1 MSRCL
6 REQTLLWVYEGE
18 GTSRERAHVETCAA
32 CATRYQRL
40 VHDLEVIG
48 QVLREA
54 PSSGAVPHRRSS
66 LRLRWMP
73 VAAALAVALLVVWGG
88 VRMQSPAPPEVPGD
102 ARNDDAVLFLEEVS
116 TLLFAT
122 DDAGAAAIP
131 TPVSPAVYLQAAL
144 QGEWPCEGQEPGF
157 NPECEDDS
165 FPLLFGGL

>member
-54 PSSGAVPHRRSS
+54 PSSGAVPHLRSS

-73 VAAALAVALLVVWGG
+73 VAAALAVAFLVVGGG
-88 VRMQSPAPPEVPGD
+88 VGMQSPAPPDGPGES
-102 ARNDDAVLFLEEVS
+102 RK
-116 TLLFAT
+116 
-122 DDAGAAAIP
+122 
-131 TPVSPAVYLQAAL
+131 
-144 QGEWPCEGQEPGF
+144 
-157 NPECEDDS
+157 EDS
-165 FPLLFGGL
+165 V